1 MFKRDFLTSSCRL
14 LLLTAVAVVLTACG
28 RNQAAN
34 GPPPGP
40 VEVSTM
46 LVASKVTPLV
56 VEIVGRTEGSKEVEL
71 RARVSGILEKQTYAE
86 GSNIKAGTSLFNI
99 DPEPFEIALAHARAS
114 LAQEQARQQ
123 QARRTADRLEALA
136 KQNAVS
142 RRDADDAISAVEAA
156 DAAILAAQANVREAQ
171 LNLSY
176 TKVVSPISGI
186 AGRALHSQG
195 SLVTQG
201 SDSSLL
207 TTVTQTDP
215 IWVRFAVSNS
225 EYEALRSAMRGLKS
239 KTLAVELLRPD
250 GDVYPLDGHVN
261 FAGSTVDTN
270 LGTVQLR
277 AEFTNPALALL
288 PGEYLRVRLSGG
300 EQEAIAVPQTAV
312 LEGPQG
318 PYVWIVNAQS
328 QAEQRVV
335 KTGAWLGDAWHIRD
349 GLAVG
354 ETVIVDNLM
363 KLRAGQSVNAQSVA
377 ADARSGE
384 KGADGATPPAVST
397 HQPRGEG

>member
-1 MFKRDFLTSSCRL
+1 
-14 LLLTAVAVVLTACG
+14 
-28 RNQAAN
+28 
-34 GPPPGP
+34 
-40 VEVSTM
+40 M